1 MLLDSLPKT
10 GIGSVSHIPGD
21 LTQGHVG
28 GFYQMLCDVDPN
40 GSKFFPKGIACL
52 RDHKALGLPR
62 GEMERIG
69 QIRKVQVFAVML
81 RNELMDQKTGVYDR
95 VGVQRHMQRKITA

>member
-1 MLLDSLPKT
+1 MLFDSLPKT
-10 GIGSVSHIPGD
+10 GIGTVSHIPGD
-21 LTQGHVG
+21 LAQGHIR
-28 GFYQMLCDVDPN
+28 GFYQMLRNVDSN
-40 GSKFFPKGIACL
+40 SSKFFPKGITCL
-52 RDHKALGLPR
+52 CDHKALGLPR

-81 RNELMDQKTGVYDR
+81 RNKLMDQKTGVYDR